1 MANSKL
7 WDKHQRALVSRDIV
21 VGGQFVRSG
30 RYLVNPPLKSGGYEV
45 TTLLVYLPSR
55 ERP

>member
-1 MANSKL
+1 MSS
-7 WDKHQRALVSRDIV
+7 WSSRGSE

-45 TTLLVYLPSR
+45 TTLLVYLPYHLLMWLTQPR